1 MDIQVVDANV
11 DLLRAILWQ
20 YSHAE
25 RLKALVQNQQDW
37 HDVNV
42 EQFWTDWYRDVFN
55 MDTANDFGLVIW
67 GRILG
72 IPITVNIDPSAGRAV
87 WGFGTNNLNFD
98 RGNFGRLSAG
108 TASLT
113 REQRRLILRMRYFN
127 LTQKPTVTNIN
138 KMLYELFN
146 TDYGTIFVT
155 DPLDMGE
162 IVYLHNF
169 ALPASLITIF
179 NDFDVLPRPSAVGVR
194 TQQQVRP
201 SWGFGVHHLNF
212 ENGNFGRL

>member
-1 MDIQVVDANV
+1 
-11 DLLRAILWQ
+11 
-20 YSHAE
+20 
-25 RLKALVQNQQDW
+25 
-37 HDVNV
+37 
-42 EQFWTDWYRDVFN
+42 
-55 MDTANDFGLVIW
+55 
-67 GRILG
+67 
-72 IPITVNIDPSAGRAV
+72 
-87 WGFGTNNLNFD
+87 
-98 RGNFGRLSAG
+98 
-108 TASLT
+108 
-113 REQRRLILRMRYFN
+113 
-127 LTQKPTVTNIN
+127 
-138 KMLYELFN
+138 MLYELFN